1 MELPMARAA
10 LDFSRRRRRW
20 LLLLAAAGAAGYGA
34 YRVYHLPA
42 VAEKRRR
49 LAKLL
54 RAMVSLAEAFSAS
67 AETFGLVS
75 EDVNLFLRSDSDKI
89 PPSLT
94 QLSKIAVSDE
104 FAGSVSRI
112 SEAVTFGV
120 LRGVVASESGS
131 GSKPGSQTES
141 SVAERLLDKLFS
153 TAGSGFASVVVGSFA
168 RNLVMALYS
177 AQAEMSTGAASDGGG
192 GAADASS
199 VPQWVSLICD
209 DKFRLLIGDCI
220 QAFVGTAVAVYL
232 DKTMDLNT
240 FDDMFSGL
248 TNPKHDAKMKEVLVS
263 VCNGAVETL
272 VKTSH
277 HVLTSASPGSSSS
290 TDRDEEAD
298 AEEALSTKRNSTRLL
313 DAGVKET
320 IGAGWIDVV
329 SSTLAVP
336 SNRSFVLDLTG
347 RVTSETVKSFLDM
360 LPRSLSYS
368 AQRGVKVVRGEIAE
382 RGAEVMRYVTTKSM
396 LSVTV
401 CLALCL
407 HLFSE
412 TRVLVPA

>member
-1 MELPMARAA
+1 MARAA
-10 LDFSRRRRRW
+10 VDFSRRRRRW

-54 RAMVSLAEAFSAS
+54 RVMVSLAEAFSAS

-75 EDVNLFLRSDSDKI
+75 EDVNRFLRSDSDEI
-89 PPSLT
+89 PPSLR

-104 FAGSVSRI
+104 VVGSVSRI
-112 SEAVTFGV
+112 SEALTVGV

-131 GSKPGSQTES
+131 GSKPGSETES
-141 SVAERLLDKLFS
+141 SVAERLLDKLFT

-168 RNLVMALYS
+168 RNLVMALFS
-177 AQAEMSTGAASDGGG
+177 AQAEMSTGAASDGG
-192 GAADASS
+192 AALTQSDASTA
-199 VPQWVSLICD
+199 PQWVNLICD
-209 DKFRLLIGDCI
+209 DKLRRLIGDCI

-240 FDDMFSGL
+240 FDDIFSGL
-248 TNPKHDAKMKEVLVS
+248 TNPKHDAKMKEVLIS

-277 HVLTSASPGSSSS
+277 RVLTSASPGSSSS
-290 TDRDEEAD
+290 TDRDEEPDAD
-298 AEEALSTKRNSTRLL
+298 EDLPAKRDSRRLL
-313 DAGVKET
+313 DAGVKESS
-320 IGAGWIDVV
+320 GAGWVDVV

-347 RVTSETVKSFLDM
+347 RVTSETVKSVLGIV
-360 LPRSLSYS
+360 PRGLSYG
-368 AQRGVKVVRGEIAE
+368 AQRGAKVVRGEIVE
-382 RGAEVMRYVTTKSM
+382 RGAEAMRYVATKSM
-396 LSVTV
+396 LSITV

-412 TRVLVPA
+412 TRLLVPA

>member
-67 AETFGLVS
+67 AETFGWS
-75 EDVNLFLRSDSDKI
+75 RRT
-89 PPSLT
+89 LT

-220 QAFVGTAVAVYL
+220 QGC
-232 DKTMDLNT
+232 
-240 FDDMFSGL
+240 
-248 TNPKHDAKMKEVLVS
+248 E
-263 VCNGAVETL
+263 
-272 VKTSH
+272 
-277 HVLTSASPGSSSS
+277 
-290 TDRDEEAD
+290 
-298 AEEALSTKRNSTRLL
+298 
-313 DAGVKET
+313 
-320 IGAGWIDVV
+320 
-329 SSTLAVP
+329 
-336 SNRSFVLDLTG
+336 G
-347 RVTSETVKSFLDM
+347 R
-360 LPRSLSYS
+360 
-368 AQRGVKVVRGEIAE
+368 RGEIAG

-412 TRVLVPA
+412 TRVLVLHSLSISSS